1 MTLTKEKVGYYV
13 PAEPHKKARCEVC
26 VSSRVNATTLLCDA
40 LGGAKVNPNGRCSA
54 FSTPEFKELVDQL
67 WGN

>member
-1 MTLTKEKVGYYV
+1 MALTKEKVGYYL

-26 VSSRVNATTLLCDA
+26 VSSVKKGNFLACEA
-40 LGGAKVNPNGRCSA
+40 LGGVKVNPKARCSA
-54 FSTPEFKELVDQL
+54 FSTPEFRELVDQL